1 MKKIFHEMHRRSLW
15 QVIGIYLAGSWL
27 VLQVVD
33 QLTESAGLPEWV
45 PSFALVLLLIG
56 MPVVVATAFLQ
67 HRSPAPD
74 ESSEP
79 APAAPAGPSGGDGGT
94 PTVAAATRE
103 ISAPVDAGSGDT
115 VPRRLFTWRN
125 AIVGGVG
132 AAVLF
137 AVVMGGWSYARNQG
151 IGGAGT
157 LVAKGVIDDGERVIL
172 ADFSGD
178 STMAEVATMAFRV
191 DLSQSPT
198 INVADLNFLRTV
210 LERME
215 VDPDSRLD
223 EELARE
229 AAIREGLK
237 AIVAGDVARA
247 GGSYIVSARLVAAES
262 GEELISLRETAS
274 DSSKVMESI
283 DQLSRRMRE
292 RLGESLA
299 SIRAS
304 TPLDRATT
312 TSLEALRKYSQAL
325 KAIDSGDL
333 DLGKALLAEA
343 VELDPKFAMAWRKLA
358 VTEYDDVNARKEAAT
373 RAYEL
378 RDLLTDRERYMTIGT
393 YHGYVTLDNDA
404 AITAYRTLLEQYPD
418 DAWALNNVALQY
430 ADQGKLDLSIEY
442 LERAIAADPY
452 TPNAYINLAGG
463 LHYLGQRDSA
473 YAVMDQFEE
482 VLPDNPE
489 LVDWRARFAAADWD
503 YARAREL
510 ADELARTDKS
520 EFRRRANDLIAAVEL
535 AEGRLV
541 QAERNWLDARTEVDP
556 LRQAAWLAWNEL
568 LIRDDAEVAAEILDR
583 ALESGV
589 QVDTAEGASER
600 AFQYALAG
608 RPSEARAWLAADR
621 RADNEYATLPA
632 PLRAAQ
638 DSWFEAALAIGGGEY
653 ADAAALLQ
661 QAEREM
667 DSFYDGL
674 GVRTVSWDLARAF
687 DRAGMADSA
696 IARYEAALVNS
707 SEIIDLPRQPREIP
721 TTYLRLAELYDAR
734 GDLEQAAGYYGR
746 FVDLW
751 NEADPEFQP
760 KVERARARLEEIVRE
775 RG

>member
-1 MKKIFHEMHRRSLW
+1 MKQLFQEAHKRSLW
-15 QVIGIYLAGSWL
+15 QVLGIYMAGSWV

-56 MPVVVATAFLQ
+56 LPIVIATAFLQ
-67 HRSPAPD
+67 HRGGPAVADQP
-74 ESSEP
+74 SSIADDGRP
-79 APAAPAGPSGGDGGT
+79 GAAPTDPVQVEVAPSVATATDST
-94 PTVAAATRE
+94 PHK
-103 ISAPVDAGSGDT
+103 
-115 VPRRLFTWRN
+115 LFTWRN
-125 AIVGGVG
+125 AIVGGVA

-137 AVVMGGWSYARNQG
+137 AVVMGGWAYARNEG

-157 LVAKGVIDDGERVIL
+157 LVAKGVIDDGEKVIL

-247 GGSYIVSARLVAAES
+247 GGSYVVSARLVAAES
-262 GEELISLRETAS
+262 GEELINLRETAA
-274 DSSKVMESI
+274 DSSMVMESI

-292 RLGESLA
+292 RLGESLG

-304 TPLDRATT
+304 APLDKATT

-325 KAIDSGDL
+325 RAIDGGDH
-333 DLGKALLAEA
+333 DLGKGLLREA
-343 VELDPKFAMAWRKLA
+343 VELDPEFAMAWRKLA
-358 VTEYDDVNARKEAAT
+358 VEEFDDQNARKEAAT

-393 YHGYVTLDNDA
+393 YHGYVTNDNDA
-404 AITAYRTLLEQYPD
+404 AITAYRTLLDQYPD
-418 DAWALNNVALQY
+418 DGWALNNVALQY
-430 ADQGKLDLSIEY
+430 FAQGKMDLATEF
-442 LERAIAADPY
+442 LERALETDPY
-452 TPNAYINLAGG
+452 SPNAYINLAAG
-463 LHYLGQRDSA
+463 LHFLGQSDSA
-473 YAVMDQFEE
+473 HAVLDRLEST
-482 VLPDNPE
+482 LPDNPAVVE
-489 LVDWRARFAAADWD
+489 WRAKFAAADWD
-503 YARAREL
+503 YDTAREL
-510 ADELARTDKS
+510 AEELSRTDKT
-520 EFRRRANDLIAAVEL
+520 EFRRRALDVIAAVDL
-535 AEGRLV
+535 AEGRMDR
-541 QAERNWLDARTEVDP
+541 AERNWLDARSEVDP
-556 LRQAAWLAWNEL
+556 LRHAAWLAWNEL
-568 LIRDDAEVAAEILDR
+568 IVRENQVGAAEILDR
-583 ALESGV
+583 ALASAAE
-589 QVDTAEGASER
+589 VDTAQGSGER

-608 RPSEARAWLAADR
+608 RATDARAWLAADR
-621 RADNEYATLPA
+621 RADNEFSSMPA
-632 PLRAAQ
+632 PMRAAE
-638 DSWFEAALAIGGGEY
+638 DSWFEAALALGDGRSD
-653 ADAAALLQ
+653 DAATLLRQ
-661 QAEREM
+661 SESDM

-674 GVRTVSWDLARAF
+674 GVRAVSWDLARAF
-687 DRAGMADSA
+687 DQAGVADSA
-696 IARYEAALVNS
+696 IARYEMAL
-707 SEIIDLPRQPREIP
+707 EHTDELIDLDLQPRQIP
-721 TTYLRLAELYDAR
+721 ITYLRLAELYDER
-734 GDLEQAAGYYGR
+734 GDLDQAAGYYGR

-751 NEADPEFQP
+751 EESDAEFQP

>member
-1 MKKIFHEMHRRSLW
+1 MNKIFHEMHRRSLW

-33 QLTESAGLPEWV
+33 QLTESAGLPDWV

-56 MPVVVATAFLQ
+56 MPVVIATAFLQ
-67 HRSPAPD
+67 HRGPVAP
-74 ESSEP
+74 SSRGSSSAENP
-79 APAAPAGPSGGDGGT
+79 VS
-94 PTVAAATRE
+94 
-103 ISAPVDAGSGDT
+103 SAPVDTAQSAAAPAAASSPET
-115 VPRRLFTWRN
+115 ASHKLFTWRN
-125 AIVGGVG
+125 AIIGGVG

-137 AVVMGGWSYARNQG
+137 AVVMGGWSYARDQG

-157 LVAKGVIDDGERVIL
+157 LVAKGVIDDGEKVIL

-191 DLSQSPT
+191 DLSQSTT

-247 GGSYIVSARLVAAES
+247 GGSYVVSARLVAAES
-262 GEELISLRETAS
+262 GEELINLRETAS

-292 RLGESLA
+292 RLGESLG

-325 KAIDSGDL
+325 KAIDAGDV
-333 DLGKALLAEA
+333 DLGKALLAES

-442 LERAIAADPY
+442 LERAIAEDPY
-452 TPNAYINLAGG
+452 TPNAYINLAAG
-463 LHYLGQRDSA
+463 LHFLGQRDSA

-503 YARAREL
+503 YERAREL

-520 EFRRRANDLIAAVEL
+520 EFRRRANDLIAAVDL

-541 QAERNWLDARTEVDP
+541 QAERNWLDARSEQEP
-556 LRQAAWLAWNEL
+556 LRHAAWLAWNEL
-568 LIRDDAEVAAEILDR
+568 LIRGDASEAAAILDR

-589 QVDTAEGASER
+589 QVDTAQGAGER

-608 RPSEARAWLAADR
+608 RPDAARTWLAADR
-621 RADNEYATLPA
+621 RADNEYSSLPA
-632 PLRAAQ
+632 PLRAAA
-638 DSWFEAALAIGGGEY
+638 DSWFEAVLAVGAGNATE
-653 ADAAALLQ
+653 AVSLLQ
-661 QAEREM
+661 RAEREM
-667 DSFYDGL
+667 DSFYEGL
-674 GVRTVSWDLARAF
+674 GVRSVSWDLAWAF
-687 DRAGMADSA
+687 DRAGLADSA
-696 IARYEAALVNS
+696 IARYESALLNS
-707 SEIIDLPRQPREIP
+707 SEIVDLSEQPRQIP
-721 TTYLRLAELYDAR
+721 TTYLRLAELYDER

-746 FVDLW
+746 FIDLW
-751 NEADPEFQP
+751 EDADAEFHP
-760 KVERARARLEEIVRE
+760 KVERARARLEAIVRE